1 VLASKN
7 DRISYWYLGAIF
19 AWALCFLLFGIPIF
33 HLGLGFSITKIAI
46 SVGICCGMQLAIM
59 PWLFSARATTQ
70 NPDGLVDR
78 RIVVVVVWHSLT
90 ALCLAYYIQR
100 GWPSSQAAQHERIFM
115 YVTVIVSFII
125 LGLIF
130 YYNTRSVTR
139 ILRLIRNKARVVQ
152 ATDDSHPVK

>member
-1 VLASKN
+1 
-7 DRISYWYLGAIF
+7 
-19 AWALCFLLFGIPIF
+19 
-33 HLGLGFSITKIAI
+33 
-46 SVGICCGMQLAIM
+46 MQLAIM

-70 NPDGLVDR
+70 NPDGLVGR

-130 YYNTRSVTR
+130 HYNTRSVTR